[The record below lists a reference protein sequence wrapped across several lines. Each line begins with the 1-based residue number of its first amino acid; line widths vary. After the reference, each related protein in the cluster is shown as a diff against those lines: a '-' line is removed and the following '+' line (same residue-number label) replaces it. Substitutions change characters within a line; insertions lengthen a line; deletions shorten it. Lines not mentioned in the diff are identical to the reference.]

1 MMSNAI
7 LMALVPVFFVLLLG
21 YAAGRFHVVDNLHV
35 DALNALV
42 MDFAVPA
49 SLFAATASASR
60 SEMIEQVPLFL
71 VLGITMSLLYAAWYL
86 AARRLFK
93 VSRPDAS
100 IQALTVGFPNLAGVG
115 LPILTSVA
123 GQAGAVPV
131 AVALATG
138 SVLISPVTL
147 IMAEMDAARSR
158 GEEMAARQMLTA
170 VGRAITKPVVL
181 APVFGILFS
190 VSDLSLDALAH
201 ACLALIGS
209 SAAGVALFLTGAILS
224 AQSFRLN
231 WKIAA
236 ATVAADV
243 VRPARSRCNHSRLSN
258 RSRHSEDGHSPRRGA
273 FRLFRHPVC
282 GQLPAGLR
290 SGRLDGHFEHRIQ
303 RRDHGGRDRRALS
316 ALGGDHDTCDPVLGT
331 RRTASGHVR
340 PDGRCAGSDA
350 PVCTRGNVAGR
361 QGSARF
367 RAQRI

>member
-243 VRPARSRCNHSRLSN
+243 VRPLAAVAITHVFPIAPDTARTAILLAAVPS
-258 RSRHSEDGHSPRRGA
+258 GFFGI
-273 FRLFRHPVC
+273 LFAVNY
-282 GQLPAGLR
+282 
-290 SGRLDGHFEHRIQ
+290 RLD
-303 RRDHGGRDRRALS
+303 S
-316 ALGGDHDTCDPVLGT
+316 AAVGSMVISSTGFSVATMAVAIAVLFP
-331 RRTASGHVR
+331 H
-340 PDGRCAGSDA
+340 
-350 PVCTRGNVAGR
+350 
-361 QGSARF
+361 
-367 RAQRI
+367 